1 MQQEFEYLLAV
12 YRAGSFT
19 KAAENMH
26 VTQPALSM
34 AIKKIEK
41 SIGMTLFDRSTHPL
55 ELTDAGRAY
64 MEGILEIISLEWEIN
79 AKIRDLQDL
88 KTGNLHIGGSHFI
101 NTCILPD
108 VMSEYSRKFPGIN
121 LRLSEASSASLAEM
135 LNDNLIDITFS
146 CRDDIIERF
155 GYRPAF
161 RDRILLAVPPEA
173 LSLECALSAEDVIAG
188 KHLAPECPCI
198 FCDDMA
204 CLEYVLLSEGN
215 NLHDRA
221 MMIFDGFGITP
232 RIKIE
237 ISQLSTSYHLARS
250 NFGAAFVSDK
260 MITANEDRLKF
271 YKIDSPV
278 TEREFYSV
286 LPKREYIPKSVH
298 AFIDMFSKKNT
309 LRKT

>member
-1 MQQEFEYLLAV
+1 MQLEYEYILAV

-19 KAAENMH
+19 KAAEMMH

-34 AIKKIEK
+34 SIKKIEK
-41 SIGMTLFDRSTHPL
+41 SIGMTLFDRSARPL

-64 MEGILEIISLEWEIN
+64 IEGIKEIVVLENEISEKIN
-79 AKIRDLQDL
+79 DLHGL
-88 KTGNLHIGGSHFI
+88 RTGNLHIGGSHFI

-108 VMSEYSRKFPGIN
+108 VMSGYSRKYPGIS

-146 CRDDIIERF
+146 CRGDIIESF

-161 RDRILLAVPPEA
+161 RDHILLAVSPET
-173 LSLECALSAEDVIAG
+173 LSLECALSSEDVIAG
-188 KHLAPECPCI
+188 KHLDENCQCI
-198 FCDDMA
+198 PFESMND
-204 CLEYVLLSEGN
+204 LEYVILSEGN

-221 MMIFDGFGITP
+221 MKIFDGLGITP
-232 RIKIE
+232 RIKLE
-237 ISQLSTSYHLARS
+237 LSQLSTSYHLARS

-260 MITANEDRLKF
+260 MITAGENGLKF
-271 YKIDSPV
+271 YKIDAPY

-286 LPKREYIPKSVH
+286 LPKREYISKAAR
-298 AFIDMFSKKNT
+298 AFIDLFSEKY
-309 LRKT
+309 RP